1 MTDVI
6 GAVARDPF
14 CGQHMSALQ
23 NTPGAMSPVLL
34 TSFVGKA
41 FATRRELREG
51 LESLGLRASGLH
63 G

>member
-23 NTPGAMSPVLL
+23 NTPGAMSPGLL

-41 FATRRELREG
+41 FATRRGLREG
-51 LESLGLRASGLH
+51 L
-63 G
+63 